1 MKRILLICS
10 VCFCAFTSSIA
21 YKSEDKKETKGT
33 KELVKLT
40 AAEIAAMT
48 TRVIDSI
55 YEKANLGIA
64 GLQRNVFAEAY
75 KGYQYLNS
83 VAKVKRPDVL
93 TIFDYSKPSNERRFF
108 VIDMINGE
116 LLYNTFVA
124 HGKNSGAVHATNFSN
139 RLNSNMTSLGFM
151 VTAETYIGSKGYSMR
166 LDGME
171 DGFNDNVRNRAV
183 VMHGSAYVNEER
195 ANSGTMVGRSFGCP
209 ALSYREHK
217 EIIDEIKNGSCFFAY
232 YPDMSYS
239 SRSKI
244 VNADFEWPAL
254 ASMNISTKSSNDSDI
269 SKTFPALL
277 PAATL

>member
-10 VCFCAFTSSIA
+10 VCFCAFTSTIA
-21 YKSEDKKETKGT
+21 YKSEDKNKTTDSKD
-33 KELVKLT
+33 LVKLT
-40 AAEIAAMT
+40 SAQLTALT

-55 YEKANLGIA
+55 YEKANLAVA

-75 KGYQYLNS
+75 KGYQYLIS
-83 VAKVKRPDVL
+83 VGKVKRAEVL
-93 TIFDYSKPSNERRFF
+93 TIVDYSKPSNERRLF
-108 VIDMINGE
+108 VIDMLNGS

-124 HGKNSGAVHATNFSN
+124 HGKNSGAVQATSFSN
-139 RLNSNMTSLGFM
+139 TLNSNKTSLGFM

-166 LDGME
+166 IDGME
-171 DGFNDNVRNRAV
+171 DGINDNVRDRAV

-195 ANSGTMVGRSFGCP
+195 ANSGTMIGRSFGCP

-232 YPDMSYS
+232 YPDMNYT

-244 VNADFEWPAL
+244 INADFEWPAL
-254 ASMNISTKSSNDSDI
+254 AAMNISSKGTSDSEMA
-269 SKTFPALL
+269 KAFPSVL
-277 PAATL
+277 PASL